1 MNRDAELLTGDPR
14 WYNFLPGTSPLN
26 FIFTGV
32 DAAGALR
39 RDVLCFDLC
48 LLMLSSVEDMKL
60 DLVCSIIWY
69 CGRF

>member
-1 MNRDAELLTGDPR
+1 MTFENDRGFPMDII
-14 WYNFLPGTSPLN
+14 FLPGTFPLN

-32 DAAGALR
+32 DATGALR